1 LTAIAATRPRAGG
14 GVTLDGDM
22 KAHLEQM
29 MSQVRRMATEASSV
43 QKKAMRITATVK
55 SADDTVTA
63 TVGPRGHL
71 IDLELDPK
79 IYRRPNSAQLA
90 QTIVQTV
97 REAVEQAMNE
107 GQDLL
112 QEVLPDEVQLDN
124 LSESWGF
131 PKGGLR
137 QHDAVILKAQED
149 EDDE

>member
-1 LTAIAATRPRAGG
+1 M
-14 GVTLDGDM
+14 DGDM
-22 KAHLEQM
+22 KARLEQM
-29 MSQVRRMATEASSV
+29 MSQLRRMTTEAGSV

-71 IDLELDPK
+71 IDLQLDPK

-112 QEVLPDEVQLDN
+112 ETVLPEEIQLDN
-124 LSESWGF
+124 LSEAWGL

-137 QHDAVILKAQED
+137 KHDAVILKAQED
-149 EDDE
+149 DDDE